1 MSLPVNN
8 NQRCCV
14 IGLDGVPYSLLNDY
28 LREGILPNVQKILS
42 AGFRLHQMDASI
54 PDVSSTSWTSFMTGV
69 NPGEHGIYG
78 FMDLRPGT
86 YQLMFP
92 NSGSVQAPTI
102 WDMIGQ
108 TVNNKTS
115 TLYEQFRTRLRKP
128 LRSIVLNIPQTYPAR
143 PLNGILTAGFVCPDF
158 RKGTYPETAY
168 TYLSSMG
175 YLPDVD
181 SAKAVDQQDAFFRE
195 LFLALEKRAEA
206 FEHFLT
212 HEPWDLFIGV
222 ITETD
227 RLHHF
232 FYQRGA
238 GRIASPLSTL
248 FRSFYQQ
255 MDASSGGS
263 TSGSWRLTDG
273 KGLFLT
279 LSDHGF
285 TVIKQ
290 EVYINAW
297 LRQQGLL
304 TLDPDREYYEQIG
317 TGTQAFAMDP
327 ARIYVNLEN
336 KYPRGSVK
344 TSAKNEVVTRIRSAL
359 ESFADEQGNPVIKA
373 VYEGVDLYPGPAD
386 DRAPD
391 LVCLPH
397 DGYDLKGSLKKQEI
411 FGKGNF
417 AGMHTRADA
426 HCILPEAQQPNGRL
440 HIEGLARILL
450 EHITASNSGQK

>member
-1 MSLPVNN
+1 MSVPVNN

-78 FMDLRPGT
+78 FMDLRPGS

-115 TLYEQFRTRLRKP
+115 TLYEQFRTRLRSP

-181 SAKAVDQQDAFFRE
+181 SNKAVDQQDAFFRE

-232 FYQRGA
+232 FYNAAQDAKHPRFDV
-238 GRIASPLSTL
+238 

-255 MDASSGGS
+255 MDSIIG
-263 TSGSWRLTDG
+263 RLYERFMEITDG

-285 TVIKQ
+285 TVLKQ

-304 TLDPDREYYEQIG
+304 TLDPVREYYEQIS

-344 TSAKNEVVTRIRSAL
+344 ASAKNEVLSRIRAAL
-359 ESFADEQGNPVIKA
+359 ESFVDEKGNPVIKA
-373 VYEGVDLYPGPAD
+373 VYDGIDLYPGPAG

-450 EHITASNSGQK
+450 EHVTASNSGQK

>member
-1 MSLPVNN
+1 MSLPLNN

-28 LREGILPNVQKILS
+28 LREGILPNMQKILS
-42 AGFRLHQMDASI
+42 SGFRLHQMDASI

-78 FMDLRPGT
+78 FMDLRPGS

-115 TLYEQFRTRLRKP
+115 TLYEQFRTRLRSP

-206 FEHFLT
+206 FDHFLT

-232 FYQRGA
+232 FYNAAQDAKHPRFDV
-238 GRIASPLSTL
+238 
-248 FRSFYQQ
+248 FRSFYKQ
-255 MDASSGGS
+255 MDSIIG
-263 TSGSWRLTDG
+263 RLYERFMEQTDG

-285 TVIKQ
+285 TVLKQ

-304 TLDPDREYYEQIG
+304 MLDPVREYYEQIG
-317 TGTQAFAMDP
+317 MGTQAFAMDP

-344 TSAKNEVVTRIRSAL
+344 TSAKNEVVARIRAAL
-359 ESFADEQGNPVIKA
+359 ESFSDERGNPVIKA
-373 VYEGVDLYPGPAD
+373 VYDGVNLYPGPAG

-417 AGMHTRADA
+417 AGMHTRSDA
-426 HCILPEAQQPNGRL
+426 HCILPEAHQPNGRL

-450 EHITASNSGQK
+450 EHVTASNSGQK

>member
-1 MSLPVNN
+1 MSSPVNN
-8 NQRCCV
+8 QQRCCV

-28 LREGILPNVQKILS
+28 LGEGLLPNIKKILS
-42 AGFRLHQMDASI
+42 NGFRLHQMDASI

-78 FMDLRPGT
+78 FMDLRPGS

-108 TVNNKTS
+108 TVNGKTS
-115 TLYEQFRTRLRKP
+115 TLFQQFRTRLRSP

-181 SAKAVDQQDAFFRE
+181 SAKAVDQPDAFFSE

-212 HEPWDLFIGV
+212 REPWDLFIGV

-232 FYQRGA
+232 FYDAARNA
-238 GRIASPLSTL
+238 KHPRFDV

-255 MDASSGGS
+255 MDRVIG
-263 TSGSWRLTDG
+263 RLYERFMEMTDG
-273 KGLFLT
+273 KGFFLT

-285 TVIKQ
+285 TVLRQ

-304 TLDPDREYYEQIG
+304 TLDPSREFYEQIG

-336 KYPRGSVK
+336 KYPRGAVK
-344 TSAKNEVVTRIRSAL
+344 TSSRNEVIARIRAAL
-359 ESFADEQGNPVIKA
+359 ESFVDAQGNLVIKA
-373 VYEGVDLYPGPAD
+373 VHEGVDLYQGPAEGS
-386 DRAPD
+386 APD
-391 LVCLPH
+391 LVCMAH
-397 DGYDLKGSLKKQEI
+397 DGYDLKGTLKKQEI
-411 FGKGNF
+411 FGKGSF
-417 AGMHTRADA
+417 AGMHTRSDA
-426 HCILPEAQQPNGRL
+426 HCILPEALQPEARL

-450 EHITASNSGQK
+450 ERITAS